1 MTTYTSPFAG
11 DVVLPTDVSYA
22 SYPISADLTL
32 VWPINGNT
40 STSVA
45 ARIMDITP
53 STSGLSVLMPPAN
66 QVSVGQ
72 DAFIKNPSAYTLTI
86 KSSTGATLGTITAG
100 GTRYFYITN
109 NSTASGTWSNI
120 ALGIGTSSPDA
131 TTLAG
136 YGLQATGAT
145 LNQTA
150 PVSSVTAGYTF
161 LDTDRSQ
168 TKVWGGGTGSATLP
182 AASSLGNNWFCF
194 FKNNGTGTL
203 TISTTGINTL
213 DLGASKAFQPNES
226 CIIVCD
232 GSDFVS
238 VGYGVSTRFLF
249 SSITKSVTSGSYS
262 LTAIEGT
269 SLIQEYVGTLSGN
282 VTVTYP
288 PVVAFYVVSNQVTAG
303 GYTLTIT
310 TGVSG
315 GANAT
320 VSAGNQSTL
329 ICDGVNFYNANTVQ
343 AGASV
348 NSLANGTVGS
358 PSLYFAS
365 EPTTGV
371 YRAGAGAWD
380 ISILGTNRFEVNASG
395 ITVNGAG
402 TFSGGV
408 LGGVF
413 T

>member
-32 VWPINGNT
+32 VWPINGNI

-72 DAFIKNPSAYTLTI
+72 DAFIKNPSAFTLTI

-100 GTRYFYITN
+100 GTRYFYITD

-136 YGLQATGAT
+136 FGLEATGAT

-161 LDTDRSQ
+161 LSTDRAQ
-168 TKVWGGGTGSATLP
+168 TKVWSLGTGSATLP

-238 VGYGVSTRFLF
+238 VGYGVSTKFLF
-249 SSITKSVTSGSYS
+249 SSITKEVITGAYTLS
-262 LTAIEGT
+262 ANEGT
-269 SLIQEYVGTLSGN
+269 SLIQEYVGTLTGN

-288 PVVAFYVVSNQVTAG
+288 PVVAFYIVSNQVTAG
-303 GYTLTIT
+303 GFTLTIT

-320 VSAGNQSTL
+320 IAAGNQSTL

-348 NSLANGTVGS
+348 NSLANGSVGS

-371 YRAGAGAWD
+371 YRAGVGAWD
-380 ISILGTNRFEVNASG
+380 ISILGVNRFEVNASG
-395 ITVNGAG
+395 ISVNGTG

-408 LGGVF
+408 LGGIF

>member
-136 YGLQATGAT
+136 YGLQASGAT
-145 LNQTA
+145 LDQTA
-150 PVSSVTAGYTF
+150 PVSSVTSGYTF
-161 LDTDRSQ
+161 LSTDRAQ

-182 AASSLGNNWFCF
+182 AASTLGNNWFCF

-262 LTAIEGT
+262 LTATEGT

-315 GANAT
+315 GATAT
-320 VSAGNQSTL
+320 ISAGNQSTL

-348 NSLANGTVGS
+348 NSLANGSVGS

-395 ITVNGAG
+395 ITVNGTG

>member
-22 SYPISADLTL
+22 SYSISADLTL
-32 VWPINGNT
+32 VWPINGNI
-40 STSVA
+40 STNVA

-72 DAFIKNPSAYTLTI
+72 DAFIKNPSAFTLTI

-136 YGLQATGAT
+136 FGLEATGAT

-161 LDTDRSQ
+161 LSTDRAQ
-168 TKVWGGGTGSATLP
+168 TKVWSLGTGSATLP

-238 VGYGVSTRFLF
+238 VGYGVSTKFLF
-249 SSITKSVTSGSYS
+249 SSITKEVITGAYTLS
-262 LTAIEGT
+262 ANEGT
-269 SLIQEYVGTLSGN
+269 SLIQEYVGTLTGN

-288 PVVAFYVVSNQVTAG
+288 PVVAFYIVSNQVTAG
-303 GYTLTIT
+303 GFTLTIT

-320 VSAGNQSTL
+320 IAAGNQSTL

-348 NSLANGTVGS
+348 NSLANGSVGS

-371 YRAGAGAWD
+371 YRAGVGAWD
-380 ISILGTNRFEVNASG
+380 ISILGVNRFEVNASG
-395 ITVNGAG
+395 ISVNGTG

-408 LGGVF
+408 LGGIF